1 MTPGPGPQ
9 GVPQEKQIDKEP
21 SLIDWGDPKPDV
33 VGGSA
38 TQVTSKMS
46 GLNMKGATASV
57 GAIPKTPIVTAT
69 KKVEEDADFD
79 MFAQSRTTSYEKS
92 KSRY

>member
-1 MTPGPGPQ
+1 
-9 GVPQEKQIDKEP
+9 
-21 SLIDWGDPKPDV
+21 
-33 VGGSA
+33 
-38 TQVTSKMS
+38 MS